1 MSKKRVLVLCGDDI
15 SILSPLEQQVV
26 QTAKDYCETAQIN
39 SKYHYGEPPNITEL
53 FQEIKE
59 EHLLFE
65 RKASSLIILYRGNK
79 FPSLGD
85 KFKNLPKGL
94 PPVKTLDISMFSKV
108 MGQLPEPGSVVERTL
123 SGFIGK
129 N

>member
-26 QTAKDYCETAQIN
+26 QTVKDYCATTRISNESN
-39 SKYHYGEPPNITEL
+39 YGEPPKVSEVFNEV
-53 FQEIKE
+53 KAKY
-59 EHLLFE
+59 LLFE
-65 RKASSLIILYRGNK
+65 NKDSSLIIFYRGNK

-94 PPVKTLDISMFSKV
+94 PQVKTLDISIFSKV